1 MVLKQKFWR
10 IEKSLNIYKNQMEN
24 IIRLESI
31 SQLNSLFQQ
40 AAPKHPLISVV
51 DFSKM
56 EKHDKVE
63 EIKLTCG
70 FYSLMFKNHCA
81 NRFRYGKEYYDF
93 EEGTLICIAPNQI
106 ITIESDN
113 SSTEDIV
120 GWGLFFH
127 PDLIRG
133 TSLVSKMK
141 DYTFFT
147 YQVNE
152 ALHLSDKEKETLLDC
167 VIKLENELT
176 VNIDKH
182 SQTLITSN
190 IELLLNYCNRYYDRQ
205 FITRKKA
212 NTDLL
217 VRFENSLNN
226 YFNSGDLQK
235 KGLPSVKYFAEQLFL
250 SPNYLSDLL
259 KKETGKN
266 AQEHIHYYLI
276 EEAKNILT
284 NSDNTVSEIAYSLGF
299 EYPNYFSKLFKS
311 KTGMTPIEY
320 RNVN

>member
-1 MVLKQKFWR
+1 
-10 IEKSLNIYKNQMEN
+10 MEN

-31 SQLNSLFQQ
+31 SQLNALFQQ
-40 AAPKHPLISVV
+40 VAPRHPLISVV

-113 SSTEDIV
+113 SSTKDIV

-133 TSLVSKMK
+133 TSLVNKMK

-182 SQTLITSN
+182 SQTLISSN

-235 KGLPSVKYFAEQLFL
+235 KGLPSVKYFAEKLFL

>member
-1 MVLKQKFWR
+1 
-10 IEKSLNIYKNQMEN
+10 MEN

-31 SQLNSLFQQ
+31 SQLNALFQQ
-40 AAPKHPLISVV
+40 VAPRHPLISVV

-56 EKHDKVE
+56 EKHNKVE

-106 ITIESDN
+106 ITIESDD

-133 TSLVSKMK
+133 TSLGNKMK
-141 DYTFFT
+141 EYTFFS
-147 YQVNE
+147 YEVNE
-152 ALHLSDKEKETLLDC
+152 ALHLSDKEKQTLLDC
-167 VIKLENELT
+167 VNKLENELT
-176 VNIDKH
+176 ENIDKH

-190 IELLLNYCNRYYDRQ
+190 IELLLNYCSRYYDRQ

-217 VRFENSLNN
+217 VRFENSLSS
-226 YFNSGDLQK
+226 YFNSHELQK

-266 AQEHIHYYLI
+266 AQDHIHYFLV
-276 EEAKNILT
+276 EEAKNILMS
-284 NSDNTVSEIAYSLGF
+284 SDKSVSEIAYSLGF
-299 EYPNYFSKLFKS
+299 EYPQYFSKLFKQ
-311 KTGMTPIEY
+311 KTGFTPVEY
-320 RNVN
+320 RNLN